1 MINRRQKS
9 WASISVISFNTVVLT
24 RWHGAFSSKS
34 HKQDQDLIFW
44 HGRVHLA
51 GYWQAVNQEKKSHIR
66 SLLIEWHLSNRPC
79 GGRNIKQF
87 RVLRAFTWC
96 TGHRWRKIK
105 DLFVFCSSVKFVWLS
120 VLHGFCS
127 FVLRHLCPVSR
138 SIKMPYF
145 GYNTPLA
152 ESLWSFLPLPDLFTK
167 IKGDSVRKVRL
178 QMLLSKSAFCSFSV
192 LAIHLPERSVFFFL
206 IFLIKK

>member
-1 MINRRQKS
+1 MYVSSLETETIWNDNAWEKVVKKRDSYIIRPAKTNQKINTPLRYTGDTRAGRRFRLFHS
-9 WASISVISFNTVVLT
+9 YTVVLT

-79 GGRNIKQF
+79 EGRNIKQF

-96 TGHRWRKIK
+96 TGHRWCKTK
-105 DLFVFCSSVKFVWLS
+105 DLFVFCSSVKSVWLCFM
-120 VLHGFCS
+120 V
-127 FVLRHLCPVSR
+127 FVLLFYVICVRYHEVSKCR
-138 SIKMPYF
+138 TSVTIPY
-145 GYNTPLA
+145 
-152 ESLWSFLPLPDLFTK
+152 
-167 IKGDSVRKVRL
+167 
-178 QMLLSKSAFCSFSV
+178 
-192 LAIHLPERSVFFFL
+192 
-206 IFLIKK
+206 